1 MEERADSTA
10 PKIGSEMTLEIIA
23 SAPGKINI
31 FFKVGSLKDDGYHEV
46 LSIYQALDV
55 RETVRVSDSSRWKV
69 SVSGA
74 LSAEQ
79 IAAVPTGEDNLVV
92 RAAKE
97 IAKLAN
103 IARAPEVSFEITKN
117 VPVAGGMG
125 GGSADAAAA
134 MLAVDE
140 LWETRVDGEA
150 LVKAASELGADIPFA
165 LLGGTALGL
174 GKGDKLEPI
183 DRVQKLHWVLV
194 PMDVGLSTPRVYAKL
209 DEMRLAR
216 GEDPKQIPAPQVPHE
231 LIEALVHGNA
241 REVAKHLHND
251 LQDAAVAL
259 MPELSI
265 TMHAGLAA
273 GALAAMV
280 SGSGPTVAMLAESE
294 EAAKSIA
301 NHLTYEGYIA
311 ISTFGPAKGTLLEKN

>member
-1 MEERADSTA
+1 
-10 PKIGSEMTLEIIA
+10 MTIQVTA

-31 FFKVGSLKDDGYHEV
+31 FFKVGALNSDGYHDV
-46 LSIYQALDV
+46 LSIYQALDI
-55 RETVRVSDSSRWKV
+55 RETVTVSDSSRWKV

-74 LSAEQ
+74 LSEEQ

-92 RAAKE
+92 RAAKS
-97 IAKLAN
+97 IGQLAN
-103 IARAPEVSFEITKN
+103 LTRVSELSFEITKN

-140 LWETRVDGEA
+140 LWDTQVDGEA
-150 LVKAASELGADIPFA
+150 LMKAAAELGADIPFA
-165 LLGGTALGL
+165 LLGGTAIGI
-174 GKGDKLEPI
+174 GRGDKLDPI
-183 DRVQKLHWVLV
+183 DDVQKLHWVLV

-209 DEMRLAR
+209 DEMRAAKGQEPTLV
-216 GEDPKQIPAPQVPHE
+216 PVPQVPHE
-231 LIEALVHGNA
+231 LIDALVHGDA

-251 LQDAAVAL
+251 LQEAAVAL

-280 SGSGPTVAMLAESE
+280 SGSGPTIAMLAESE
-294 EAAKSIA
+294 EAAESIA
-301 NHLTYEGYIA
+301 NHLAFEGYIA
-311 ISTFGPAKGTLLEKN
+311 IPTFGPAKGTLLEKN

>member
-1 MEERADSTA
+1 
-10 PKIGSEMTLEIIA
+10 MTIQVSA

-31 FFKVGSLKDDGYHEV
+31 FFKVGALKSDGYHDV
-46 LSIYQALDV
+46 LSIYQALDI
-55 RETVRVSDSSRWKV
+55 RETVKVADSSRWKV
-69 SVSGA
+69 AVSGA
-74 LSAEQ
+74 LSKEQ

-92 RAAKE
+92 RAAKS
-97 IAKLAN
+97 IGQLSN
-103 IARAPEVSFEITKN
+103 LTRVSEVSFEIIKN

-140 LWETRVDGEA
+140 LWDTQVDGEA
-150 LVKAASELGADIPFA
+150 LMKAAAELGADIPFA
-165 LLGGTALGL
+165 LLGGTAIGI
-174 GKGDKLEPI
+174 GRGDKLDPI
-183 DRVQKLHWVLV
+183 DDVQKLHWVLV

-209 DEMRLAR
+209 DEMRAAK
-216 GEDPKQIPAPQVPHE
+216 GQDPTLVPVPQVPHE
-231 LIEALVHGNA
+231 LIDALVHGDA

-280 SGSGPTVAMLAESE
+280 SGSGPTIAMLAESE
-294 EAAKSIA
+294 EAAESIA
-301 NHLTYEGYIA
+301 NHLAFEGYIA
-311 ISTFGPAKGTLLEKN
+311 IPTFGPAKGTLLEKN

>member
-1 MEERADSTA
+1 
-10 PKIGSEMTLEIIA
+10 MTIQVSA

-31 FFKVGSLKDDGYHEV
+31 FFKVGALKSDGYHDV
-46 LSIYQALDV
+46 LSIYQALDI
-55 RETVRVSDSSRWKV
+55 RETVTVADSSRWKV
-69 SVSGA
+69 AVSGA
-74 LSAEQ
+74 LSDEQ

-92 RAAKE
+92 RAAKS
-97 IAKLAN
+97 IGQLAN
-103 IARAPEVSFEITKN
+103 LTRASELSFEITKN

-140 LWETRVDGEA
+140 LWDTQVDGEA
-150 LVKAASELGADIPFA
+150 LMKAAAELGADIPFA
-165 LLGGTALGL
+165 LLGGTAIGI
-174 GKGDKLEPI
+174 GRGDKLDPI
-183 DRVQKLHWVLV
+183 DDVQKLHWVLV
-194 PMDVGLSTPRVYAKL
+194 PMDAGLSTPRVYAKL
-209 DEMRLAR
+209 DEMRAAK
-216 GEDPKQIPAPQVPHE
+216 GQDPTLVPVPEVPYE
-231 LIEALVHGNA
+231 LIDALVHGDA

-280 SGSGPTVAMLAESE
+280 SGSGPTIAMLAESE
-294 EAAKSIA
+294 EAAESIA
-301 NHLTYEGYIA
+301 NHLAFEGYIA
-311 ISTFGPAKGTLLEKN
+311 IPTFGPAKGTLLEKN

>member
-1 MEERADSTA
+1 
-10 PKIGSEMTLEIIA
+10 MTIQVSA

-31 FFKVGSLKDDGYHEV
+31 FFKVGALKSDGYHDV
-46 LSIYQALDV
+46 LSVYQALDI
-55 RETVRVSDSSRWKV
+55 REAVKVADSSRWRV

-74 LSAEQ
+74 LSEEQ

-92 RAAKE
+92 RAAKS
-97 IAKLAN
+97 IGQLAN
-103 IARAPEVSFEITKN
+103 LTRVSELSFEITKN

-140 LWETRVDGEA
+140 LWDTQVDGEA
-150 LVKAASELGADIPFA
+150 LMKAAAELGADIPFA
-165 LLGGTALGL
+165 LLGGTAIGI
-174 GKGDKLEPI
+174 GRGDKLDPI
-183 DRVQKLHWVLV
+183 DDVQKLHWVLV
-194 PMDVGLSTPRVYAKL
+194 PMDAGLSTPRVYAKL
-209 DEMRLAR
+209 DEMRAAK
-216 GEDPKQIPAPQVPHE
+216 GQDPTLVPVPEVPYE
-231 LIEALVHGNA
+231 LIDALVHGDA

-251 LQDAAVAL
+251 LQDAAVEL

-280 SGSGPTVAMLAESE
+280 SGSGPTIAMLAESE
-294 EAAKSIA
+294 EAAESIA
-301 NHLTYEGYIA
+301 NHLAFEGYIA
-311 ISTFGPAKGTLLEKN
+311 IPTFGPAKGTLLEKN

>member
-1 MEERADSTA
+1 
-10 PKIGSEMTLEIIA
+10 MTIQVSA

-31 FFKVGSLKDDGYHEV
+31 FFKVGALKSDGYHDV
-46 LSIYQALDV
+46 LSIYQALDI
-55 RETVRVSDSSRWKV
+55 RETVKVADSSRWKV

-74 LSAEQ
+74 LSDEQ

-92 RAAKE
+92 RAAKS
-97 IAKLAN
+97 IGQLAN
-103 IARAPEVSFEITKN
+103 LTRVSELNFEITKN

-140 LWETRVDGEA
+140 LWDTQVDGEA
-150 LVKAASELGADIPFA
+150 LMKAAAELGADIPFA
-165 LLGGTALGL
+165 LLGGTAIGI
-174 GKGDKLEPI
+174 GRGDKLDPI
-183 DRVQKLHWVLV
+183 DDVQKLHWVLV

-209 DEMRLAR
+209 DEMRAAKGQEPTLV
-216 GEDPKQIPAPQVPHE
+216 PVPQVPHE
-231 LIEALVHGNA
+231 LIDALVNGDA

-251 LQDAAVAL
+251 LQEAAVAL

-280 SGSGPTVAMLAESE
+280 SGSGPTIAMLAESE
-294 EAAKSIA
+294 EAAESIA
-301 NHLTYEGYIA
+301 NHLAFEGYIA
-311 ISTFGPAKGTLLEKN
+311 IPTFGPAKGTLLEKI

>member
-1 MEERADSTA
+1 
-10 PKIGSEMTLEIIA
+10 MTIQVSA

-31 FFKVGSLKDDGYHEV
+31 FFKVGALKSDGYHDV
-46 LSIYQALDV
+46 LSVYQALDI
-55 RETVRVSDSSRWKV
+55 RETVKVADSSRWKV
-69 SVSGA
+69 VVSGA
-74 LSAEQ
+74 LSEEQ

-92 RAAKE
+92 RAAKS
-97 IAKLAN
+97 IGQLAN
-103 IARAPEVSFEITKN
+103 LTRVSELSFEITKN

-140 LWETRVDGEA
+140 LWDTQVDGEA
-150 LVKAASELGADIPFA
+150 LMKAAAELGADIPFA
-165 LLGGTALGL
+165 LLGGTAIGI
-174 GKGDKLEPI
+174 GRGDKLDPI
-183 DRVQKLHWVLV
+183 DDVQKLHWVLV
-194 PMDVGLSTPRVYAKL
+194 PMDAGLSTPRVYAKL
-209 DEMRLAR
+209 DEMRAAK
-216 GEDPKQIPAPQVPHE
+216 GQDPTLVSVPEVPYE
-231 LIEALVHGNA
+231 LIDALVHGDA

-280 SGSGPTVAMLAESE
+280 SGSGPTIAMLAESE
-294 EAAKSIA
+294 EAAESIA
-301 NHLTYEGYIA
+301 NHLAFEGYIA
-311 ISTFGPAKGTLLEKN
+311 IPTFGPAKGTLLEKN

>member
-1 MEERADSTA
+1 
-10 PKIGSEMTLEIIA
+10 MTIQVSA

-31 FFKVGSLKDDGYHEV
+31 FFKVGALKSDGYHDV
-46 LSIYQALDV
+46 LSIYQALDI
-55 RETVRVSDSSRWKV
+55 RETVIVADSSRWKV
-69 SVSGA
+69 AVSGA
-74 LSAEQ
+74 LSEEQ

-92 RAAKE
+92 RAAKS
-97 IAKLAN
+97 IGQLAN
-103 IARAPEVSFEITKN
+103 LTMVSEVSFEIIKN

-140 LWETRVDGEA
+140 LWGTQVDGEA
-150 LVKAASELGADIPFA
+150 LMKAAAELGADIPFA
-165 LLGGTALGL
+165 LLGGTAIGI
-174 GKGDKLEPI
+174 GRGDKLDPI
-183 DRVQKLHWVLV
+183 DDVQKLHWVLV
-194 PMDVGLSTPRVYAKL
+194 PMDAGLSTPRVYAKL
-209 DEMRLAR
+209 DEMRAAK
-216 GEDPKQIPAPQVPHE
+216 GQDPTLVPVPE
-231 LIEALVHGNA
+231 VPYDLIDALVQGDA

-280 SGSGPTVAMLAESE
+280 SGSGPTIAMLAESE
-294 EAAKSIA
+294 EAAESIA
-301 NHLTYEGYIA
+301 NHLAFEGYIA
-311 ISTFGPAKGTLLEKN
+311 IPTFGPAKGTLLEKN

>member
-1 MEERADSTA
+1 
-10 PKIGSEMTLEIIA
+10 MTIQVSA

-31 FFKVGSLKDDGYHEV
+31 FFKVGALKSDGYHDV
-46 LSIYQALDV
+46 LSVYQALDI
-55 RETVRVSDSSRWKV
+55 RETVKVADSSRWRV

-74 LSAEQ
+74 LSEEQ

-92 RAAKE
+92 RAAKS
-97 IAKLAN
+97 IGQLAN
-103 IARAPEVSFEITKN
+103 LTRVSELSFEITKN

-140 LWETRVDGEA
+140 LWDTQVDGEA
-150 LVKAASELGADIPFA
+150 LMKAAAELGADIPFA
-165 LLGGTALGL
+165 LLGGTAIGI
-174 GKGDKLEPI
+174 GRGDKLDPI
-183 DRVQKLHWVLV
+183 DDVQKLHWVLV
-194 PMDVGLSTPRVYAKL
+194 PMDAGLSTPRVYAKL
-209 DEMRLAR
+209 DEMRAAK
-216 GEDPKQIPAPQVPHE
+216 GQDPTLVPVPEVPYE
-231 LIEALVHGNA
+231 LIDALVHGDA

-280 SGSGPTVAMLAESE
+280 SGSGPTIAMLAESE
-294 EAAKSIA
+294 GAAESIA
-301 NHLTYEGYIA
+301 NHLAFEGYIA
-311 ISTFGPAKGTLLEKN
+311 IPTFGPAKGTLLEKN

>member
-1 MEERADSTA
+1 
-10 PKIGSEMTLEIIA
+10 MTIQVSA

-31 FFKVGSLKDDGYHEV
+31 FFKVGALKSDGYHDV
-46 LSIYQALDV
+46 LSIYQALDI
-55 RETVRVSDSSRWKV
+55 RETVKVADSSRWKV

-74 LSAEQ
+74 LSDEQ

-92 RAAKE
+92 RAAKS
-97 IAKLAN
+97 IGQLAN
-103 IARAPEVSFEITKN
+103 LTRVSELSFEITKN

-140 LWETRVDGEA
+140 LWDTQVDGEA
-150 LVKAASELGADIPFA
+150 LMKAAAELGADIPFA
-165 LLGGTALGL
+165 LLGGTAIGI
-174 GKGDKLEPI
+174 GRGDKLDPI
-183 DRVQKLHWVLV
+183 DDVQKLHWVLV

-209 DEMRLAR
+209 DEMRAAKGQEPTLV
-216 GEDPKQIPAPQVPHE
+216 PVPQVPHE
-231 LIEALVHGNA
+231 LIDALVNGDA

-251 LQDAAVAL
+251 LQEAAVAL

-280 SGSGPTVAMLAESE
+280 SGSGPTIAMLAESE
-294 EAAKSIA
+294 EAAESIA
-301 NHLTYEGYIA
+301 NHLAFEGYIA
-311 ISTFGPAKGTLLEKN
+311 IPTFGPAKGTLLEKI

>member
-1 MEERADSTA
+1 
-10 PKIGSEMTLEIIA
+10 MTIQVSA

-31 FFKVGSLKDDGYHEV
+31 FFKVGALKSDGYHDV
-46 LSIYQALDV
+46 LSVYQALDI
-55 RETVRVSDSSRWKV
+55 RETVKVADSSRWRV

-74 LSAEQ
+74 LSEEQ

-92 RAAKE
+92 RAAKS
-97 IAKLAN
+97 IGQLAN
-103 IARAPEVSFEITKN
+103 LTRVSELSFEITKN

-134 MLAVDE
+134 ILAVDE
-140 LWETRVDGEA
+140 LWDTQVDGEA
-150 LVKAASELGADIPFA
+150 LMKAAAELGADIPFA
-165 LLGGTALGL
+165 LLGGTAIGI
-174 GKGDKLEPI
+174 GRGDKLDPI
-183 DRVQKLHWVLV
+183 DDVQKLHWVLV
-194 PMDVGLSTPRVYAKL
+194 PMDAGLSTPRVYAKL
-209 DEMRLAR
+209 DEMRAAK
-216 GEDPKQIPAPQVPHE
+216 GQDPTLVPVPEVPYE
-231 LIEALVHGNA
+231 LIDALVHGDA

-280 SGSGPTVAMLAESE
+280 SGSGPTIAMLAESE
-294 EAAKSIA
+294 EAAESIA
-301 NHLTYEGYIA
+301 NHLAFEGYIA
-311 ISTFGPAKGTLLEKN
+311 IPTFGPAKGTLLEKN

>member
-1 MEERADSTA
+1 
-10 PKIGSEMTLEIIA
+10 MTIQVSA

-31 FFKVGSLKDDGYHEV
+31 FFKVGALKSDGYHDV
-46 LSIYQALDV
+46 LSIYQALDI
-55 RETVRVSDSSRWKV
+55 RETVKVADSSRWKV

-74 LSAEQ
+74 LSEEQ

-92 RAAKE
+92 RAAKS
-97 IAKLAN
+97 IGQLAN
-103 IARAPEVSFEITKN
+103 LRRVSELSFEITKN

-140 LWETRVDGEA
+140 LWDTQVDGEA
-150 LVKAASELGADIPFA
+150 LMKAAAELGADIPFA
-165 LLGGTALGL
+165 LLGGTAIGI
-174 GKGDKLEPI
+174 GRGDKLDPI
-183 DRVQKLHWVLV
+183 DDVQKLHWVLV

-209 DEMRLAR
+209 DEMRAAK
-216 GEDPKQIPAPQVPHE
+216 GQDPTLVPVPQVPHE
-231 LIEALVHGNA
+231 LIDALVHGDA

-280 SGSGPTVAMLAESE
+280 SGSGPTIAMLAESE
-294 EAAKSIA
+294 EAAESIA
-301 NHLTYEGYIA
+301 NHLAFEGYIA
-311 ISTFGPAKGTLLEKN
+311 IPTFGPAKGTLLEKN